1 MCVALF
7 LVDTRV
13 CFLIKTLNDSAS
25 FLDIA
30 EPLVTSTRCDSQGRG
45 SSHGPESASGS
56 CRRELP
62 PAMGG
67 SPNQEEIG
75 PKGEIDK

>member
-13 CFLIKTLNDSAS
+13 CFLIKTVNDSAG

-30 EPLVTSTRCDSQGRG
+30 EPLMTSTRCDPQGRG
-45 SSHGPESASGS
+45 
-56 CRRELP
+56 
-62 PAMGG
+62 
-67 SPNQEEIG
+67 
-75 PKGEIDK
+75 